1 MVVQT
6 AYLLFRLHNVM
17 PSDFYQMGYG
27 EKAIVAA
34 FLEYEVH
41 QESADGEG
49 YGMGE
54 GEEVS

>member
-34 FLEYEVH
+34 FLEYELKA
-41 QESADGEG
+41 STEG
-49 YGMGE
+49 G
-54 GEEVS
+54 EVS